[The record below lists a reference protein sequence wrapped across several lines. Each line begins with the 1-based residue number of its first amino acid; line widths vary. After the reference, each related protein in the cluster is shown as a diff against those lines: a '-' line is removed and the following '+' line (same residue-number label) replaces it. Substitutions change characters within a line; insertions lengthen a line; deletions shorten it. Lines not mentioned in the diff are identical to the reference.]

1 MLFSRGMTGVVKSI
15 FLCFCVLTLTSMSF
29 SKALAFNSMPAV
41 DPWQFDRLPHDGN
54 MLILWTASDFA
65 QLASGCMLDCYRAE
79 RPALLV
85 QLT

>member
-1 MLFSRGMTGVVKSI
+1 
-15 FLCFCVLTLTSMSF
+15 
-29 SKALAFNSMPAV
+29 MPAV